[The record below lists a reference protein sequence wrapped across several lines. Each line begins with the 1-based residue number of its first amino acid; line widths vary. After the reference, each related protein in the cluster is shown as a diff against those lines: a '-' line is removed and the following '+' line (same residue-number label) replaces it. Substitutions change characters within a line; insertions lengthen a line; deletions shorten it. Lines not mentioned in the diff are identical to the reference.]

1 MTDNQEQNT
10 TPPEAP
16 ICDEIVEGDLNVVV
30 DVARKKKKPNSKE
43 YNLAYYHR
51 TKKEVQ
57 CQYCG
62 NKYGI
67 TSAMVRH
74 QRRSSKCAVQQIGG
88 MWNTVRSFIIEP
100 DPQLEDIMKKMDDF
114 IVK

>member
-43 YNLAYYHR
+43 YNLAY
-51 TKKEVQ
+51 
-57 CQYCG
+57 
-62 NKYGI
+62 
-67 TSAMVRH
+67 
-74 QRRSSKCAVQQIGG
+74 
-88 MWNTVRSFIIEP
+88 
-100 DPQLEDIMKKMDDF
+100 
-114 IVK
+114 